1 MLKRRRK
8 DKGFKVTCEGMIIV
22 MDHRIQT
29 GEGETRNTGVR
40 GKIILITQLK
50 TYWVVMAIEQIYQA
64 SPPPKF
70 TENYSSVI
78 FFFFQR

>member
-8 DKGFKVTCEGMIIV
+8 DKDFKVTCEGMIIV

-40 GKIILITQLK
+40 GKINNLRDG
-50 TYWVVMAIEQIYQA
+50 
-64 SPPPKF
+64 S
-70 TENYSSVI
+70 
-78 FFFFQR
+78 